1 MNISQLLMI
10 ILIPL
15 GVLLLLA
22 LIVYL
27 YGNVYNGLMVRRS
40 RVEHSWYELTKSLR
54 KSYDLIPYIV
64 QDVKMDDKSLNIL
77 KDIYKQYK
85 DTDLSKASPRE
96 MAGLDKMYQEVLDG
110 LNKSPKKNEE
120 LDYVNES
127 RRLSQFSVPLYNHNV
142 RDYLK
147 FKHMLVNR
155 KVAEM
160 LRLDDKELFEN
171 NPLKS
176 DSTADIRLKDYINSQ
191 SNK

>member
-1 MNISQLLMI
+1 MI

>member
-1 MNISQLLMI
+1 M
-10 ILIPL
+10 
-15 GVLLLLA
+15 
-22 LIVYL
+22 
-27 YGNVYNGLMVRRS
+27 
-40 RVEHSWYELTKSLR
+40 
-54 KSYDLIPYIV
+54 
-64 QDVKMDDKSLNIL
+64 
-77 KDIYKQYK
+77 
-85 DTDLSKASPRE
+85 SKASPRE

>member
-85 DTDLSKASPRE
+85 DTD
-96 MAGLDKMYQEVLDG
+96 
-110 LNKSPKKNEE
+110 
-120 LDYVNES
+120 
-127 RRLSQFSVPLYNHNV
+127 
-142 RDYLK
+142 
-147 FKHMLVNR
+147 
-155 KVAEM
+155 
-160 LRLDDKELFEN
+160 
-171 NPLKS
+171 
-176 DSTADIRLKDYINSQ
+176 
-191 SNK
+191 